1 MEEKIKKFKNMTNE
15 QLENIIYNPESS
27 EEDVIIAS
35 IEKGHK
41 DIKEGKYYGKNHN
54 NQNIHI
60 SRDNNIN
67 INNIQHNKH
76 GKQQNIQ

>member
-41 DIKEGKYYGKNHN
+41 DIKEGKDYTTEEIIEYFN
-54 NQNIHI
+54 NLAT
-60 SRDNNIN
+60 SC
-67 INNIQHNKH
+67 
-76 GKQQNIQ
+76 

>member
-41 DIKEGKYYGKNHN
+41 DIKEGKYYTTEEIIKYFN
-54 NQNIHI
+54 NLAT
-60 SRDNNIN
+60 SC
-67 INNIQHNKH
+67 
-76 GKQQNIQ
+76 

>member
-1 MEEKIKKFKNMTNE
+1 MEERIKKFKNMTNE

-41 DIKEGKYYGKNHN
+41 DIKEGKYYTTEEIIEYFN
-54 NQNIHI
+54 NLAT
-60 SRDNNIN
+60 SC
-67 INNIQHNKH
+67 
-76 GKQQNIQ
+76 

>member
-41 DIKEGKYYGKNHN
+41 DIKEGKYYTTEEIIEYFN
-54 NQNIHI
+54 NLTT
-60 SRDNNIN
+60 RC
-67 INNIQHNKH
+67 
-76 GKQQNIQ
+76 

>member
-1 MEEKIKKFKNMTNE
+1 MEEKIKKFKSMTNE

-41 DIKEGKYYGKNHN
+41 DIKEGKYYTTEEISEYFN
-54 NQNIHI
+54 NLAT
-60 SRDNNIN
+60 SC
-67 INNIQHNKH
+67 
-76 GKQQNIQ
+76 

>member
-1 MEEKIKKFKNMTNE
+1 MEEKIKKFKNMTTE

-41 DIKEGKYYGKNHN
+41 DIKEGKYYTTEEIIEYFN
-54 NQNIHI
+54 NLAT
-60 SRDNNIN
+60 SS
-67 INNIQHNKH
+67 
-76 GKQQNIQ
+76 

>member
-35 IEKGHK
+35 IEKGHN
-41 DIKEGKYYGKNHN
+41 DIKEGKYYTTEEIIEYFN
-54 NQNIHI
+54 NLAT
-60 SRDNNIN
+60 SC
-67 INNIQHNKH
+67 
-76 GKQQNIQ
+76 

>member
-1 MEEKIKKFKNMTNE
+1 MWVFFYIYKGFKSKKFKNMTNE

-41 DIKEGKYYGKNHN
+41 DIKEGKYYTTEEIIEYFN
-54 NQNIHI
+54 NLAT
-60 SRDNNIN
+60 SC
-67 INNIQHNKH
+67 
-76 GKQQNIQ
+76 

>member
-1 MEEKIKKFKNMTNE
+1 MEEKIKKFKSMTNE

-41 DIKEGKYYGKNHN
+41 DIKEGKYYTTEEIIEYFN
-54 NQNIHI
+54 NLAT
-60 SRDNNIN
+60 SC
-67 INNIQHNKH
+67 
-76 GKQQNIQ
+76 

>member
-1 MEEKIKKFKNMTNE
+1 MEKKIKKFKSMTNE

-41 DIKEGKYYGKNHN
+41 DIKEGKYYTTEEIIEYFN
-54 NQNIHI
+54 NLAT
-60 SRDNNIN
+60 SC
-67 INNIQHNKH
+67 
-76 GKQQNIQ
+76 